1 MCLRDG
7 QKRRRVCGS
16 PELQGI
22 GKGACV
28 FEKSHRKRVKDSIGF
43 VVLFAQNQSR
53 SEEEVERHLTVSTAK
68 KRRGRVEGSG
78 NHKKGSVT
86 CECNIKR

>member
-1 MCLRDG
+1 MCLREG
-7 QKRRRVCGS
+7 QRMRRGWCLSRTS
-16 PELQGI
+16 RN
-22 GKGACV
+22 GKKCV
-28 FEKSHRKRVKDSIGF
+28 DEKSRLKKDGRGF

-53 SEEEVERHLTVSTAK
+53 SEIGVERHLTVSTAK